1 MSFNTMQQL
10 FATTN
15 YSNLNINQPKP
26 QPPSVTLTQ
35 KSNPLEMFS
44 NSKPTTFNTM
54 SGMSN
59 ASGLDMMNFG
69 TMQFNA
75 SNMQPTQFEELIKP
89 IPKKQTPS
97 TDLI

>member
-1 MSFNTMQQL
+1 
-10 FATTN
+10 
-15 YSNLNINQPKP
+15 
-26 QPPSVTLTQ
+26 
-35 KSNPLEMFS
+35 
-44 NSKPTTFNTM
+44 
-54 SGMSN
+54 
-59 ASGLDMMNFG
+59 MMNFG

>member
-1 MSFNTMQQL
+1 
-10 FATTN
+10 
-15 YSNLNINQPKP
+15 
-26 QPPSVTLTQ
+26 
-35 KSNPLEMFS
+35 
-44 NSKPTTFNTM
+44 
-54 SGMSN
+54 MSN

-97 TDLI
+97 TDLIWWAIYWFFLL